1 MLLSSLQG
9 CKLAKKP
16 TPAEIEL
23 QLSERRFILEAMSSA
38 ATLIQVPVVTAFV
51 WWAMSERSTTLRRL
65 NKAILIAELSPKI
78 GDITFPPGVVLGA
91 AAESLDDMEK
101 LLAGLGETVGEIA
114 EKGTEFATD
123 VIFDILV
130 PKSLSC
136 IQLEQEQRDIRIE
149 VLRAQRLEKYP
160 GEVTI
165 LKFKWAGVLTK
176 LKEKCPEIYAGLAVT
191 Q

>member
-1 MLLSSLQG
+1 MV
-9 CKLAKKP
+9 KKKP

-38 ATLIQVPVVTAFV
+38 AELIQVPVVTAFL

-91 AAESLDDMEK
+91 AAESVDDMEK
-101 LLAGLGETVGEIA
+101 LLAGLGETVEEVV
-114 EKGTEFATD
+114 EKTTEFATD

-149 VLRAQRLEKYP
+149 VLRAQRLQKFP
-160 GEVTI
+160 GELTL
-165 LKFKWAGVLTK
+165 LKFKWASVLTK
-176 LKEKCPEIYAGLAVT
+176 LKEKCPEIYATLAVT